1 MTTENNRHYKALEL
15 DKILVRL
22 SEFCSCE
29 DSKYEALHIE
39 PQTDIRD
46 AQKLLD
52 ETESAYI
59 LLAKFGGPSFGSLKN
74 VNNSLARAAAGGVLS
89 IRELMTICEDLRVI
103 RSLYEWRHRQS
114 GVDTGIDTKFSA
126 LRPNKYFEDK
136 INTAV
141 LNEDELSDNASPAL
155 ADIRRKIRR
164 QSSSVRE
171 KLDSI
176 TRSSAYQKYLQDA
189 IVTQRN
195 GRFVVPVKNEYR
207 NEIPGLVHDTS
218 ASGAT
223 VFIEP
228 MSVVE
233 ANNEIRVL
241 QGREQD
247 EIERILAELSA
258 EAGEFENE
266 IKYSYEISC
275 ELNLIFAK
283 AQLAYKMKASVPVLN
298 NIGITDLKR
307 ARHPLLDKN
316 KVVPVDIRL
325 GEDFDS
331 LVITGPNTGGKT
343 VSIKTL
349 GLITLMAMCG
359 LMIPAA
365 DNSRVC
371 IFENIFADI
380 GDEQSI
386 EQSLST
392 FSSHMVNIVD
402 ISKQADSSSLI
413 LIDELGAGT
422 DPVEGAALAVAIL
435 EDLRAKGAK
444 IAATTHYAELK
455 AYALQTGRVENGCC
469 EFDVATLRPTY
480 RLLIGV
486 PGRSNAFAISEKLG
500 ISPSVIS
507 RAREMVSGESIRFED
522 VIDSLESRRAEME
535 KAKAEAEE
543 LRRQNEELKKKAET
557 RLEDIEE
564 MRRKE
569 FDKARSDAMR
579 LVENA
584 RREANSLMFEV
595 DKLKKELKNGGRN
608 AEFVQKAKSQI
619 KKSMAGVDS
628 AVNPVTESADD
639 GYFPS
644 RPIRVGDTVKLAGMN
659 SEATVLSLADKN
671 GEMEVQSGIMKL
683 RVKADRLRLVEKPK
697 QKTNSGVKR
706 VGESR
711 VNADVST
718 RCDLRGMTSEE
729 AIMTLDSFIDSMVMA
744 GLKEFTIIHGKGT
757 GVLRSA
763 VQQHLKRHPQIKSY
777 RLGTFGEGENGVTIA
792 ETK

>member
-266 IKYSYEISC
+266 IKYSYEIAC

-480 RLLIGV
+480 R
-486 PGRSNAFAISEKLG
+486 
-500 ISPSVIS
+500 
-507 RAREMVSGESIRFED
+507 
-522 VIDSLESRRAEME
+522 
-535 KAKAEAEE
+535 
-543 LRRQNEELKKKAET
+543 
-557 RLEDIEE
+557 
-564 MRRKE
+564 
-569 FDKARSDAMR
+569 
-579 LVENA
+579 
-584 RREANSLMFEV
+584 
-595 DKLKKELKNGGRN
+595 
-608 AEFVQKAKSQI
+608 
-619 KKSMAGVDS
+619 
-628 AVNPVTESADD
+628 
-639 GYFPS
+639 
-644 RPIRVGDTVKLAGMN
+644 
-659 SEATVLSLADKN
+659 
-671 GEMEVQSGIMKL
+671 
-683 RVKADRLRLVEKPK
+683 
-697 QKTNSGVKR
+697 
-706 VGESR
+706 
-711 VNADVST
+711 
-718 RCDLRGMTSEE
+718 
-729 AIMTLDSFIDSMVMA
+729 
-744 GLKEFTIIHGKGT
+744 
-757 GVLRSA
+757 
-763 VQQHLKRHPQIKSY
+763 
-777 RLGTFGEGENGVTIA
+777 
-792 ETK
+792 